1 MEEPVEEPVEV
12 SSEEEDYSQMDED
25 TARSKKAIRFSKYLE
40 NSGIEVCFQIIF
52 TEIVK
57 KEIPEE

>member
-1 MEEPVEEPVEV
+1 
-12 SSEEEDYSQMDED
+12 MDQD